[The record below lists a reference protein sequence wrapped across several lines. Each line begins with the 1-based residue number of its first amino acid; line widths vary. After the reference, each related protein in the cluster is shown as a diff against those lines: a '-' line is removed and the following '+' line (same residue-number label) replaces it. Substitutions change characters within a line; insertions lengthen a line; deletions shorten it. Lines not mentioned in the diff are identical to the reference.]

1 MSDAILQVKDLR
13 KSYGDHEVLKGLS
26 YEIGKGKI
34 IGLLGPNGCGKTSM
48 IKSIV
53 GLINDYKGEI
63 LIDGIKPGVET
74 KEMIAYLPERN
85 FLPNWATPKSAIKYM
100 SDFYK
105 NFNKERAY
113 ELLRAFGLPENQKIK
128 TMSKGMK
135 EKVHLLLVMSRD
147 AKLYILDEPLG
158 GVDPVA
164 RDFIMETILRNRFAG
179 STILLSTHLIYDIE
193 RILDGVLMIKDG
205 NLIVDTN
212 VSEITAKG
220 MTVEDLFK
228 DVFRYQMEMEVPYY
242 AQTY

>member
-1 MSDAILQVKDLR
+1 MSNSILQVKDLK
-13 KSYGDHEVLKGLS
+13 KSYGDHVVLKGLT
-26 YEIGKGKI
+26 YNIGSGMI

-53 GLINDYKGEI
+53 GLINDYSGEI
-63 LIDGIKPGVET
+63 LIDGQKPGVYT
-74 KEMIAYLPERN
+74 KEQVAYLPERN
-85 FLPNWATPKSAIKYM
+85 YLADWMTPKKAINYM
-100 SDFYK
+100 ADFYK

-113 ELLRAFGLPENQKIK
+113 ELLHAFGLPENQKMK

-135 EKVHLLLVMSRD
+135 EKVQLLLVMSRD

-193 RILDGVLMIKDG
+193 KILDGVLMIKDG
-205 NLIVDTN
+205 NLAVN
-212 VSEITAKG
+212 SSVAELTADG
-220 MTVEDLFK
+220 RTVEQVFK
-228 DVFRYQMEMEVPYY
+228 DVFKYDWQTEVPYN
-242 AQTY
+242 A